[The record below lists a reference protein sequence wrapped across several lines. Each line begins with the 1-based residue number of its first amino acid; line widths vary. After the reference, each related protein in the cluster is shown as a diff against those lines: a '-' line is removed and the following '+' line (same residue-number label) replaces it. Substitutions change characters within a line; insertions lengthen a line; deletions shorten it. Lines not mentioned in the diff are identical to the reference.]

1 MHLRSEHCRA
11 VEARLQIPPA
21 MCPFSPSALRIISQ
35 VCVLLI
41 QQVCEDEKRSSVS
54 LRSLWDSDSLLCTL
68 FIHVAFYHNVGY
80 KRFKGFTLSWAET
93 LCASTSITYTP
104 WCEAEVSSNHSLFK
118 WSHLTFQPVF
128 YVDFAELYSRLNS
141 ALHEKKQTFLISI

>member
-1 MHLRSEHCRA
+1 MHLQSEHCRA

-21 MCPFSPSALRIISQ
+21 MCPFYPSALRIIS
-35 VCVLLI
+35 
-41 QQVCEDEKRSSVS
+41 QVCEDEKRSSVS

-93 LCASTSITYTP
+93 LCASPSITYTP

-118 WSHLTFQPVF
+118 
-128 YVDFAELYSRLNS
+128 
-141 ALHEKKQTFLISI
+141 